1 MRTDRK
7 RDELRSW
14 EGFEQ
19 SETEILKALQE
30 AYEKGYDDG
39 FEEARESFFQT
50 QLLLSHTGG
59 SA

>member
-19 SETEILKALQE
+19 SEAEILKALQE
-30 AYEKGYDDG
+30 AYEQGYDDG
-39 FEEARESFFQT
+39 LEQARESFFQT

>member
-7 RDELRSW
+7 RDEPRGW
-14 EGFEQ
+14 EGFAQ
-19 SETEILKALQE
+19 SETEILKALKE

-39 FEEARESFFQT
+39 FEEARESFLQT

>member
-7 RDELRSW
+7 RDEPRSW
-14 EGFEQ
+14 EGFAQ

-30 AYEKGYDDG
+30 AYEQGYDDG
-39 FEEARESFFQT
+39 FEEARESFVQT
-50 QLLLSHTGG
+50 QMLLSHTGG

>member
-7 RDELRSW
+7 RDEPRSW
-14 EGFEQ
+14 EGFAH
-19 SETEILKALQE
+19 SETEILKALE
-30 AYEKGYDDG
+30 KAYEQGYDDG
-39 FEEARESFFQT
+39 FEEARESFVQT

>member
-7 RDELRSW
+7 LDEPRGW
-14 EGFEQ
+14 EGFAQ
-19 SETEILKALQE
+19 SETEFLKALKE

-39 FEEARESFFQT
+39 FEEARESFLQT

>member
-7 RDELRSW
+7 RDEPRSW

-19 SETEILKALQE
+19 SETEILKALKE
-30 AYEKGYDDG
+30 AYEQGYDDG
-39 FEEARESFFQT
+39 FEEARESFVQT

>member
-7 RDELRSW
+7 RDEPRSW

-30 AYEKGYDDG
+30 AYERGYDDG

-50 QLLLSHTGG
+50 QLLLYNTGG

>member
-19 SETEILKALQE
+19 SEAKILKALEE
-30 AYEKGYDDG
+30 AYERGYDDG
-39 FEEARESFFQT
+39 FEEAKESFFQT
-50 QLLLSHTGG
+50 QLLLYTTGG

>member
-7 RDELRSW
+7 RDEPRSW
-14 EGFEQ
+14 KGFEQ

-39 FEEARESFFQT
+39 FEEARESFVQT

>member
-30 AYEKGYDDG
+30 AYERGYDDG
-39 FEEARESFFQT
+39 FEAACESFFQT
-50 QLLLSHTGG
+50 QMLLSHTGG

>member
-7 RDELRSW
+7 RHEPRGW

-19 SETEILKALQE
+19 PETEILKALEE
-30 AYEKGYDDG
+30 AYERGYDDG
-39 FEEARESFFQT
+39 FEEAKESFFQT
-50 QLLLSHTGG
+50 QLLLYNTGG

>member
-7 RDELRSW
+7 RYEPRSW
-14 EGFEQ
+14 QGFEQ
-19 SETEILKALQE
+19 SEAEILKALEE
-30 AYEKGYDDG
+30 AYEQGYNDG
-39 FEEARESFFQT
+39 LEEARESFFQT

>member
-7 RDELRSW
+7 RDEPRSW
-14 EGFEQ
+14 EGFAQ

-30 AYEKGYDDG
+30 AYEQGYDDG
-39 FEEARESFFQT
+39 FEEARQSFFQT